1 VKILVTGAA
10 GFIGSAVVQ
19 KLSQQGESVC
29 AVDSFSDYYS
39 RELKEKRAE
48 NLRENYGQEVIKV
61 ELSEENQV
69 QNLFRAI
76 NPEIVIHLAGQAG
89 VRLPMAENYKY
100 VRDNLVA
107 FSNVATQS
115 CLANVSS
122 FLYASSSSVYG
133 NSPASELSEGL
144 GNLQPISFYG
154 GTKLANE
161 ILANSLVISSKTK
174 FRGLRFFTVYGPWGR
189 PDMAY
194 LKLIDSGI
202 NNKTFNLFGDGSKKR
217 DFTFVDDVVSSVIE
231 LFHESENRDSKF
243 SDVVNIGGGRP
254 VSMNALIEIIENRL
268 GAKINVNYAENAI
281 GDVANTMSDTSYLK
295 SLTSIREFVK
305 IEDGIAR
312 TVEWALKM
320 NAENAYQRWFD

>member
-1 VKILVTGAA
+1 MKVLVTGAA
-10 GFIGSAVVQ
+10 GFIGSAIVE
-19 KLSQQGESVC
+19 KLSQQDLSIC

-39 RELKEKRAE
+39 RDLKAKRAA
-48 NLRENYGQEVIKV
+48 NLKENYGQEVRTV
-61 ELSEENQV
+61 ELSDKTQV
-69 QNLFRAI
+69 ENLFKTI

-89 VRLPMAENYKY
+89 VRLPVAENYKY
-100 VRDNLVA
+100 VRDNLVG

-115 CLANVSS
+115 CLTSVSS

-133 NSPASELSEGL
+133 NSPVSELSEGL
-144 GNLQPISFYG
+144 ENLRPISFYG

-161 ILANSLVISSKTK
+161 ILAHSLSISFETK

-194 LKLIDSGI
+194 LKLINSGL
-202 NNKTFNLFGDGSKKR
+202 NNKPFNLFGDGTKKR

-231 LFHESENRDSKF
+231 LAHESMRRESKF

-254 VSMNALIEIIENRL
+254 VSINELIEIVEYCLRV
-268 GAKINVNYAENAI
+268 KIKVNQEGNAI

-295 SLTSIREFVK
+295 SLISTREFVK
-305 IEDGIAR
+305 LEDGIAR
-312 TVEWALKM
+312 TVEWALQM
-320 NAENAYQRWFD
+320 NRENAYQKWFD